1 MGKTLNAFTPDTAQN
16 LQLDAG
22 IVVLGLTDPKIFD
35 GVVTSPA
42 KTVGATS
49 GGVVFTAIPSI
60 RNIFEDLDGSRGNY
74 KDGNVIDTWD
84 IKMSFTMKEITAN
97 NLKMSLAAADIT
109 PAAASEKY
117 DTLKG
122 RNEIKSSDY
131 LPNLVL
137 ITTQNTKTEFIM
149 IEIKNVLNITGLTF
163 TTADKSTGM
172 VDVELQAH
180 FDLATPNEVP
190 FKIYTPKATV

>member
-1 MGKTLNAFTPDTAQN
+1 MGKTLNAFTPNTAQN

-22 IVVLGLTDPKIFD
+22 IVVLGLTDPKTFD
-35 GVVTSPA
+35 GVVTAPA

-84 IKMSFTMKEITAN
+84 IKMAFTMKEITAN

-109 PAAASEKY
+109 PAESVEKY
-117 DTLKG
+117 DTLEG
-122 RNEIKSSDY
+122 RVEIKSSDY

-149 IEIKNVLNITGLTF
+149 IEIKNVLNITGLTL
-163 TTADKSTGM
+163 TTADKATGM

-180 FDLATPNEVP
+180 FDLDTPDEVP
-190 FKIYTPKATV
+190 FKIYTPKAIV